1 MIQRY
6 SKNILQTALIFIWSH
21 LEVVLPI
28 VSENDAVDPLSR
40 WSWGEKVDEV
50 VWKVII
56 SAKYYI
62 FFTREIWYPLNRKP
76 SVWCLLVSVQIP
88 ISVLAVKT
96 GNGLRFII
104 ITCILHKKNRESKF
118 YRFLFFLASFL
129 FISRHAVGWLENKVV
144 LKLKTLRRW
153 PRTFNDGQ
161 EPKLD
166 LFWTISHDKYTVH
179 SVLRWVIALDCNLRK
194 NGGVVSRCYA

>member
-6 SKNILQTALIFIWSH
+6 SKNTLQTALIFIWSH

-28 VSENDAVDPLSR
+28 VSENVAVDPLSR

-76 SVWCLLVSVQIP
+76 SVWCLLASVQIP

-104 ITCILHKKNRESKF
+104 ITCILYKKKSWKQVLPFPLLFSLFPF
-118 YRFLFFLASFL
+118 YFTSCSWLTGEQSSVKTKDIKALTKNVQWW
-129 FISRHAVGWLENKVV
+129 SRTKIGLI
-144 LKLKTLRRW
+144 L
-153 PRTFNDGQ
+153 NDKPWQ
-161 EPKLD
+161 IYSP
-166 LFWTISHDKYTVH
+166 
-179 SVLRWVIALDCNLRK
+179 
-194 NGGVVSRCYA
+194 

>member
-28 VSENDAVDPLSR
+28 VSENVAVDPLSR

-88 ISVLAVKT
+88 ISVLAVMT

-104 ITCILHKKNRESKF
+104 ITCILYKKPWKQVLPFPLLFSLFPF
-118 YRFLFFLASFL
+118 YFTSCSWLTGEQ
-129 FISRHAVGWLENKVV
+129 ISVQTKDIKALTKNVQW
-144 LKLKTLRRW
+144 W
-153 PRTFNDGQ
+153 SRTKIGLILNDKPWQ
-161 EPKLD
+161 IYSP
-166 LFWTISHDKYTVH
+166 
-179 SVLRWVIALDCNLRK
+179 
-194 NGGVVSRCYA
+194 

>member
-28 VSENDAVDPLSR
+28 VSENVAVNPLSR

-104 ITCILHKKNRESKF
+104 ITCILHKKNREKPFPLLFSFFPF
-118 YRFLFFLASFL
+118 YFTSCSWLTGEQSSVKTKDIKALTKNVQWW
-129 FISRHAVGWLENKVV
+129 SRTKIGLI
-144 LKLKTLRRW
+144 L
-153 PRTFNDGQ
+153 NDKPWQ
-161 EPKLD
+161 IYSP
-166 LFWTISHDKYTVH
+166 
-179 SVLRWVIALDCNLRK
+179 
-194 NGGVVSRCYA
+194 